1 MRQHE
6 VPMWNTEEQ
15 DMMADAQ
22 AWVAKQ
28 ADDAL
33 RLADDIVDGLNRPAL
48 YWRPD
53 DAMEV
58 EELRQR
64 LEEVHRLMV
73 RYGFISKGP
82 V

>member
-1 MRQHE
+1 
-6 VPMWNTEEQ
+6 MWNTEEQ
-15 DMMADAQ
+15 DMLADAQ

-53 DAMEV
+53 DALEV

-64 LEEVHRLMV
+64 LEEVWRLMV
-73 RYGFISKGP
+73 RYGFINQEIEEIQRHD
-82 V
+82 